1 MLNSLSI
8 LGIVFALVLFLIAFS
23 AIILYIAF
31 RVKEALREEG
41 KRGVTVVKVA
51 FLIGTLFLAG
61 GGLYFFGRVIT
72 QTPISTVTPTPTA
85 TPKPTTT
92 PLPSPTPTPSLPLP
106 TITETPT
113 PSETEK
119 PRLTL
124 TVTYPSRVRIRSKFT
139 VTFTIIN
146 PTETTVHDVTI
157 HLSMLLEQFSVESSS
172 HKLVGNVIEVGE
184 APPGT
189 IICQLN
195 LISPTKP
202 TKAHETVTL
211 TYREMSKPI
220 TQEIEI
226 AVTGKP

>member
-31 RVKEALREEG
+31 RVKEALREEE

-72 QTPISTVTPTPTA
+72 Q
-85 TPKPTTT
+85 
-92 PLPSPTPTPSLPLP
+92 
-106 TITETPT
+106 T

-189 IICQLN
+189 MICQLN